1 MPELNQKPTLLQ
13 QIEFISNER
22 KNRQEWISGIH
33 SNLDCGESITQ
44 VAQQQIEMLNAI
56 EERLISLADLDG
68 HNLSIDDVTMSFK
81 SFVEKTW
88 LMRYSQKEGGIR
100 GQLESYEQIVDEW
113 LAVLVPI
120 LQEQKQEGERVTYEN
135 LGVCA
140 IAKPNSSQ
148 LEKILGQE
156 GENYQLSN

>member
-1 MPELNQKPTLLQ
+1 MPALNQKPTLLQ

-33 SNLDCGESITQ
+33 SNLDCAESITQ

-56 EERLISLADLDG
+56 EERLISQADLDS

-88 LMRYSQKEGGIR
+88 LMRHSQKEGGIR

-135 LGVCA
+135 LGVAA
-140 IAKPNSSQ
+140 IAKPNLSQ
-148 LEKILGQE
+148 LEKILGHE